1 MMRRYARPEQFP
13 YSQDL
18 PVPVLPLQRHHM
30 MLQSNSINMNTTR
43 FGIHMFGQR
52 IRKVYFTSH
61 FFYSYFCRF
70 RTSINS

>member
-30 MLQSNSINMNTTR
+30 MLQSNSINMND
-43 FGIHMFGQR
+43 R
-52 IRKVYFTSH
+52 IKKLYLNSLV
-61 FFYSYFCRF
+61 
-70 RTSINS
+70 RTCCNRG